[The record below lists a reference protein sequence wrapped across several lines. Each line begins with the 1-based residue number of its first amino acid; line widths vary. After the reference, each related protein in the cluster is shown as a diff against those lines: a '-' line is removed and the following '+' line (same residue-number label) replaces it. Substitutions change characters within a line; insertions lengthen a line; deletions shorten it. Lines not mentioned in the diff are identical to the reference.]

1 MGNKEWDNH
10 LRDLLGDFKSEG
22 EPSHW
27 EEFEHQ
33 LDITSDPAE
42 STERLQDEILK
53 DKLSTYSPPDQVTG
67 WDRIEASL
75 NASDSK
81 FDDQVRTRIND
92 FQPPKDP
99 HSWPLFQQR
108 FAAHKLLRAKLIAL
122 KIFETAAMVL
132 FLITI
137 LHLGYL
143 GKLPMMAPP
152 ADDVRQNE
160 MQEMA
165 VNQNSKS
172 GNNVSADFLS
182 KSRSSSQSLNQP
194 SSSEEKTAN
203 KSVNRT
209 NSNAIK
215 AKKESTAAVHSTP
228 YDPSQDLQSYTTFVE
243 KESIASTPITLSFR
257 ESEMNSSGIQNE
269 NIAAKQQGET
279 SIQEPYN
286 NSSYTETYVTESLA
300 HRTSNVT
307 YQTTNTIPDPVFVKA
322 IQKTFLEFGM
332 LAQVDYNQLK
342 MPEDRLYNNGK
353 QVIFPLQGLTS
364 PGYGAGFTLALAH
377 TRWALETGV
386 IYSAKSFRP
395 GRELMVGVT
404 ADHSN
409 VEFDAMRMQLISV
422 PLQYRY
428 RFDPKGRLKAYAL
441 AGFGLHLIAQSDID
455 VLVEYNFPSLPEG
468 ENPNNNPSLAR
479 TIRETKRVSDDFR
492 EKAPFSNT
500 SYISANLGAGLEYS
514 LAERKT
520 IFLQAAYQYQIPN
533 LRFSNHKGKHLLS
546 VSVQAGVRTPLGV

>member
-10 LRDLLGDFKSEG
+10 LRDLLGDFRSEG

-42 STERLQDEILK
+42 SAERLQDEILK
-53 DKLSTYSPPDQVTG
+53 EKLSAYSPPDHVAG

-75 NASDSK
+75 DASETE
-81 FDDQVRTRIND
+81 FDNQVRTRISE

-108 FAAHKLLRAKLIAL
+108 FAAHKLLRAKLVTL

-132 FLITI
+132 FLITL
-137 LHLGYL
+137 LHLGHL
-143 GKLPMMAPP
+143 GKLPLLTPP
-152 ADDVRQNE
+152 ADE
-160 MQEMA
+160 MQQADFQEIA
-165 VNQNSKS
+165 ANQNQQS
-172 GNNVSADFLS
+172 GNNEPTDLTSTSSVPASASILPEHTKQEIS
-182 KSRSSSQSLNQP
+182 TKSLIESDSESNHDKTESYSVVP
-194 SSSEEKTAN
+194 SSNNLSLGDFISFPEI
-203 KSVNRT
+203 S
-209 NSNAIK
+209 
-215 AKKESTAAVHSTP
+215 
-228 YDPSQDLQSYTTFVE
+228 E
-243 KESIASTPITLSFR
+243 KESIDITPIADAFT
-257 ESEMNSSGIQNE
+257 
-269 NIAAKQQGET
+269 QGELNSPAPQPLFGTAENQSGTIFSETKNT
-279 SIQEPYN
+279 SYPA
-286 NSSYTETYVTESLA
+286 ETYITESLA
-300 HRTSNVT
+300 QRTSNLT
-307 YQTTNTIPDPVFVKA
+307 YLNTSSIPDPVFVKPV
-322 IQKTFLEFGM
+322 QKTFLEFGM

-342 MPEDRLYNNGK
+342 MPEDRLYNNGR

-377 TRWALETGV
+377 ATWAFETGA
-386 IYSAKSFRP
+386 IYSAKSFSP
-395 GRELMVGVT
+395 GRELTVGIT

-422 PLQYRY
+422 PLQFRY
-428 RFDPKGRLKAYAL
+428 RFLPKGRLKAYAL

-455 VLVEYNFPSLPEG
+455 VLVKYNFPSLPEG
-468 ENPNNNPSLAR
+468 EDPNNNPSLAR

-500 SYISANLGAGLEYS
+500 SYISANLGAGLEYR
-514 LAERKT
+514 LTERKT

-533 LRFSNHKGKHLLS
+533 LRFSNHNGKHLLT
-546 VSVQAGVRTPLGV
+546 VSVQAGVRTPLGG

>member
-1 MGNKEWDNH
+1 MENKEWDNY

-33 LDITSDPAE
+33 LDINADPAD
-42 STERLQDEILK
+42 SAERLQDEILK
-53 DKLSTYSPPDQVTG
+53 EKLSGYSPPDQVTG
-67 WDRIEASL
+67 WERIESSL
-75 NASDSK
+75 KVSETR
-81 FDDQVRTRIND
+81 FDGQVRAKISE

-108 FAAHKLLRAKLIAL
+108 FYAHKLLRAKLVAL

-137 LHLGYL
+137 LHMGRL
-143 GKLPMMAPP
+143 GKLPMLTPP
-152 ADDVRQNE
+152 TDDKAQNGL
-160 MQEMA
+160 QDRA
-165 VNQNSKS
+165 INQNSKS
-172 GNNVSADFLS
+172 GNNELADLIS
-182 KSRSSSQSLNQP
+182 KPTSSTLILHQP
-194 SSSEEKTAN
+194 SDTKKKTTN
-203 KSVNRT
+203 KSISGT
-209 NSNAIK
+209 NSNSVK
-215 AKKESTAAVHSTP
+215 DSKESSATINSTRGGLSGFLNSFP
-228 YDPSQDLQSYTTFVE
+228 AIDENESVDPTPNINYDF
-243 KESIASTPITLSFR
+243 KG
-257 ESEMNSSGIQNE
+257 EMNTSTSQKEFIATQNQ
-269 NIAAKQQGET
+269 KET
-279 SIQEPYN
+279 LLSLTDHEPVV
-286 NSSYTETYVTESLA
+286 TATYMTESLA
-300 HRTSNVT
+300 QRVINMTH
-307 YQTTNTIPDPVFVKA
+307 QKTNTVPDPVFVKP
-322 IQKTFLEFGM
+322 ISKTFLEFGM
-332 LAQVDYNQLK
+332 LAQLDYNQLK

-377 TRWALETGV
+377 ARWAVETGV

-395 GRELMVGVT
+395 GRELTVGIT
-404 ADHSN
+404 ADNSN
-409 VEFDAMRMQLISV
+409 VEFDAMRIQLISI

-428 RFDPKGRLKAYAL
+428 RFEPKGRLKAYAL

-455 VLVEYNFPSLPEG
+455 VLIKYNFPSLPEG

-500 SYISANLGAGLEYS
+500 SFISAHLGIGLEYL

-520 IFLQAAYQYQIPN
+520 LFLQTAYQYQVPN
-533 LRFSNHKGKHLLS
+533 LTFSNHNGKHLLS
-546 VSVQAGVRTPLGV
+546 VSVQAGVRTPLGS

>member
-42 STERLQDEILK
+42 SAERLQDEILK
-53 DKLSTYSPPDQVTG
+53 DKLSSYSPPDQVTG

-75 NASDSK
+75 DAAESE
-81 FDDQVRTRIND
+81 FDDQVRTRISE

-122 KIFETAAMVL
+122 KVFETAAMIL
-132 FLITI
+132 LLITI
-137 LHLGYL
+137 LHLGHL
-143 GKLPMMAPP
+143 GKLPMMEPP
-152 ADDVRQNE
+152 ADDLHPNE
-160 MQEMA
+160 LQEMA
-165 VNQNSKS
+165 TNQNTPTGNVEHADLTQKS
-172 GNNVSADFLS
+172 TTPATATILPEHTKRKASIPSVIGPD
-182 KSRSSSQSLNQP
+182 SRSNHDATNTYSSVT
-194 SSSEEKTAN
+194 SSN
-203 KSVNRT
+203 NLT
-209 NSNAIK
+209 NSDLNTFPDIHEKVNVEA
-215 AKKESTAAVHSTP
+215 TP
-228 YDPSQDLQSYTTFVE
+228 FADSYTEGEFNSTGPPHNFGAGDNQSEVILSASNNTF
-243 KESIASTPITLSFR
+243 I
-257 ESEMNSSGIQNE
+257 SS
-269 NIAAKQQGET
+269 
-279 SIQEPYN
+279 
-286 NSSYTETYVTESLA
+286 ETYVTESLA
-300 HRTSNVT
+300 QRACNLTHLNVSS
-307 YQTTNTIPDPVFVKA
+307 IPDPVFVKPV
-322 IQKTFLEFGM
+322 QKTFLEFGM

-377 TRWALETGV
+377 ARWAIETGA
-386 IYSAKSFRP
+386 IYSAKSFSP
-395 GRELMVGVT
+395 GRELTVGIT

-422 PLQYRY
+422 PLQFRY
-428 RFDPKGRLKAYAL
+428 RIEPKGRLKAYAL

-455 VLVEYNFPSLPEG
+455 VLVKYNFPSLPEG

-492 EKAPFSNT
+492 EKAPFSTT
-500 SYISANLGAGLEYS
+500 SYISANLGAGLEYR
-514 LAERKT
+514 LTERKT

-533 LRFSNHKGKHLLS
+533 LRFSNHNGKHLLS
-546 VSVQAGVRTPLGV
+546 VSMQAGVRTPLGS

>member
-10 LRDLLGDFKSEG
+10 LRDLLGDFRSEG

-33 LDITSDPAE
+33 LDNNSEPAD
-42 STERLQDEILK
+42 SAERLQDEILK
-53 DKLSTYSPPDQVTG
+53 DKLSAYAPPGQAEG

-75 NASDSK
+75 DASETN
-81 FDDQVRTRIND
+81 FDDQVRTRISE
-92 FQPPKDP
+92 FHPPKDP

-108 FAAHKLLRAKLIAL
+108 FSAHKLLRAKLVTL
-122 KIFETAAMVL
+122 KIFETTAMVL
-132 FLITI
+132 LLITI
-137 LHLGYL
+137 LHLGHL
-143 GKLPMMAPP
+143 GKIPMMVPP

-160 MQEMA
+160 MQDMA
-165 VNQNSKS
+165 LHQNSKS
-172 GNNVSADFLS
+172 GNNVSTDVIS
-182 KSRSSSQSLNQP
+182 KSSSSSQILNQP
-194 SSSEEKTAN
+194 SSPKQKTAN
-203 KSVNRT
+203 QSLNIT

-215 AKKESTAAVHSTP
+215 AKKESTAAVHSTH
-228 YDPSQDLQSYTTFVE
+228 YGPSQDIHSFPAIAE
-243 KESIASTPITLSFR
+243 NESIASVPFALSFR
-257 ESEMNSSGIQNE
+257 ESEINSSGTQNE
-269 NIAAKQQGET
+269 IIATVHQGER

-286 NSSYTETYVTESLA
+286 KSSFTETYLTASLA

-307 YQTTNTIPDPVFVKA
+307 YQTPNTIPDPVFVKERE
-322 IQKTFLEFGM
+322 KTFLEFGM

-342 MPEDRLYNNGK
+342 LPEDRLYNNGK

-377 TRWALETGV
+377 ARWAIETGA
-386 IYSAKSFRP
+386 IYSAKSFSP
-395 GRELMVGVT
+395 GRELTVGIT
-404 ADHSN
+404 ADNSN
-409 VEFDAMRMQLISV
+409 IEFDAMHMQLISI
-422 PLQYRY
+422 PLQFRY
-428 RFDPKGRLKAYAL
+428 RFEPKGRLKAYAL

-455 VLVEYNFPSLPEG
+455 VLVKYNFPSLPEG

-500 SYISANLGAGLEYS
+500 SYISANLGAGLEYR

-533 LRFSNHKGKHLLS
+533 LRFSNHNGKHLLS
-546 VSVQAGVRTPLGV
+546 VSMQAGVRTPLGS

>member
-33 LDITSDPAE
+33 LDITSDPVE
-42 STERLQDEILK
+42 SAERLQDEILK

-75 NASDSK
+75 DASEAK
-81 FDDQVRTRIND
+81 FDDQVRTRISE

-108 FAAHKLLRAKLIAL
+108 FAAHKLLRTKLIAL

-132 FLITI
+132 ILITI
-137 LHLGYL
+137 LHLGHL
-143 GKLPMMAPP
+143 GKLPLLIPP
-152 ADDVRQNE
+152 ADEQHQNDL
-160 MQEMA
+160 QEMA
-165 VNQNSKS
+165 ANQNQQS
-172 GNNVSADFLS
+172 GNDESADLTKIS
-182 KSRSSSQSLNQP
+182 ITPVPAPTSRTSLIGSDSRSYRDETKSYSSVTSSNNLTNGDLNSFPDINEKETLEAIPFADSFTKGEFISSAPQNVFSGAEKQSGSILSEANNTI
-194 SSSEEKTAN
+194 SSSE
-203 KSVNRT
+203 
-209 NSNAIK
+209 
-215 AKKESTAAVHSTP
+215 
-228 YDPSQDLQSYTTFVE
+228 
-243 KESIASTPITLSFR
+243 
-257 ESEMNSSGIQNE
+257 
-269 NIAAKQQGET
+269 T
-279 SIQEPYN
+279 SITQ
-286 NSSYTETYVTESLA
+286 SLA
-300 HRTSNVT
+300 QRTSKLTHLNVSP
-307 YQTTNTIPDPVFVKA
+307 IPDPVFVKPM
-322 IQKTFLEFGM
+322 QKTFLEFGM

-342 MPEDRLYNNGK
+342 MPEDRLYNNGR

-377 TRWALETGV
+377 ARWAVETGA
-386 IYSAKSFRP
+386 IYSAKSFSP
-395 GRELMVGVT
+395 GRELTVGIT

-422 PLQYRY
+422 PLQFRY
-428 RFDPKGRLKAYAL
+428 RIAPKGRLKAYAL

-455 VLVEYNFPSLPEG
+455 VLVKYNFPSLPEG

-500 SYISANLGAGLEYS
+500 SYISANLGAGLEYR
-514 LAERKT
+514 LTERKT
-520 IFLQAAYQYQIPN
+520 VFLQTAYQYQIPN
-533 LRFSNHKGKHLLS
+533 LRFSNHNGKHLLT
-546 VSVQAGVRTPLGV
+546 VSVQAGVRTPLGS